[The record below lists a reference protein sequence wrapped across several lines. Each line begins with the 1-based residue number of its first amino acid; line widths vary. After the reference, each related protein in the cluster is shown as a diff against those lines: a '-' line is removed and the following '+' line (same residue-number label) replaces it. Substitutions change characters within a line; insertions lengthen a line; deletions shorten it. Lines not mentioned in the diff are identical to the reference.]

1 MAQDPTFAP
10 AISQLHRAPLV
21 EQIVTPKPTPGQGYA
36 LNEEGHSPVT
46 TLDGTYTLQFVTIS
60 FDGGSVAAGATNL
73 FSATAPDGT
82 CNVGDFAFADG
93 PTAAQG
99 LVWFGGGPITT
110 ADTLPIRAYNPTGAG
125 INPTAT
131 DITWAVFK
139 AR

>member
-1 MAQDPTFAP
+1 MARDPSFAP
-10 AISQLHRAPLV
+10 AVSQLQSTSLV
-21 EQIVTPKPTPGQGYA
+21 QQVVTPDPSPGQGYA
-36 LNEEGHSPVT
+36 LDEEGHSPVT

-60 FDGGSVAAGATNL
+60 FDGGNVLAGATNL
-73 FSATAPDGT
+73 YSATAPDGT